1 MGDVRPARARA
12 FHWLLAA
19 AAALAPGMAPA
30 QPAAVGALPASPAA
44 PAAVA
49 SAPFC
54 LPGFTSI
61 KMTALASG
69 HHSVAVTLNGKPA
82 IFLVDTGAGAT
93 IIHAPYVRGF
103 ALAPA
108 AGAGLASNASG
119 KVRFD
124 PVAVDAFA
132 VGGTRTRLAKMYA
145 MDLSYLVDAVSAAS
159 AHRIQGLIGQ
169 DVLRDQRAVIDV
181 DQSLLYLA
189 NPDPAAGM
197 TCGEPETAA
206 VPFRQPR
213 RSAL

>member
-1 MGDVRPARARA
+1 MGNVRPARVRA
-12 FHWLLAA
+12 SCWLLAA
-19 AAALAPGMAPA
+19 ATALAPGIAAA
-30 QPAAVGALPASPAA
+30 QPAAIGALPTSPAA
-44 PAAVA
+44 PAADA
-49 SAPFC
+49 STPFC

-69 HHSVAVTLNGKPA
+69 HHAVSVTLNGKPA

-108 AGAGLASNASG
+108 GGAGLASNASG
-119 KVRFD
+119 KIRFD
-124 PVAVDAFA
+124 PVAVNAFA
-132 VGGTRTRLAKMYA
+132 VGGTRTRLATIYA

-159 AHRIQGLIGQ
+159 AQRIQGLIGQ
-169 DVLRDQRAVIDV
+169 DVLRDQKAVIDV
-181 DQSLLYLA
+181 HQSLLYLA

-197 TCGEPETAA
+197 TCGAPETVAA
-206 VPFRQPR
+206 PVRPAH